1 MAILLAATGGDVGQF
16 ALQNVATGYCNR
28 MTAAQ
33 PGEIAAE
40 GNAHRVLKR
49 ARQLTNGADQA
60 CQ

>member
-1 MAILLAATGGDVGQF
+1 MAILLAGTGGDVGQF

-40 GNAHRVLKR
+40 GNAHRVPT
-49 ARQLTNGADQA
+49 ARDS
-60 CQ
+60 

>member
-1 MAILLAATGGDVGQF
+1 MAILLAGTGGDVGQF

-33 PGEIAAE
+33 PGEIAAG
-40 GNAHRVLKR
+40 GNARRVLKR